1 MLVEACEIFENGTI
15 GNFSQGGGLYSENGS
30 LTIRGSRI
38 FSNTTNGAVSE
49 GGGLGLRSTTVLED
63 SEVSDNETLASSS
76 GGGGVYTDDEFLAR
90 NTTFSGN
97 VVGAAT
103 GIQGYSVGG
112 AFASVGFGNA
122 AFEACTIVDNR
133 APSGTGQGGGISTF
147 SRGQI
152 SFFSTILIGN
162 DAVDLE
168 RIPNAITRFID
179 RGYNLFG
186 IGSGFDLIEERQGTS
201 VYGVSSD
208 EGILDVLDFYG
219 GPTRSHRLSVG
230 GSNTIDFGPTRS
242 IYEAETGE
250 AAFFDQRGVDFP
262 RSSGERLDVG
272 AYEFQTF
279 LDRDNDGLP
288 DAVEEIVEGLNPD
301 LPDAELDLDGDG
313 IRNYDEY
320 VQLGILAINDRER
333 FLRPSISSLTG
344 FEEVQ
349 LNFQTSPN
357 REYRL
362 RFGEGLSE
370 ELMTEQTDFLRFLGE
385 SKGAI
390 TIPVSE
396 ERMFFRVESR
406 IPEELLDNSL

>member
-1 MLVEACEIFENGTI
+1 MI
-15 GNFSQGGGLYSENGS
+15 
-30 LTIRGSRI
+30 
-38 FSNTTNGAVSE
+38 
-49 GGGLGLRSTTVLED
+49 ED
-63 SEVSDNETLASSS
+63 
-76 GGGGVYTDDEFLAR
+76 
-90 NTTFSGN
+90 
-97 VVGAAT
+97 
-103 GIQGYSVGG
+103 
-112 AFASVGFGNA
+112 
-122 AFEACTIVDNR
+122 
-133 APSGTGQGGGISTF
+133 
-147 SRGQI
+147 
-152 SFFSTILIGN
+152 
-162 DAVDLE
+162 
-168 RIPNAITRFID
+168 
-179 RGYNLFG
+179 
-186 IGSGFDLIEERQGTS
+186 RQGTS
-201 VYGVSSD
+201 FYGVSSD

-219 GPTRSHRLSVG
+219 GPTRSHRLSIG
-230 GSNTIDFGPTRS
+230 GSNTIDFGPPRS
-242 IYEAETGE
+242 IYEEETGE
-250 AAFFDQRGVDFP
+250 AALFDQRGADFP

-313 IRNYDEY
+313 IRNHDEY